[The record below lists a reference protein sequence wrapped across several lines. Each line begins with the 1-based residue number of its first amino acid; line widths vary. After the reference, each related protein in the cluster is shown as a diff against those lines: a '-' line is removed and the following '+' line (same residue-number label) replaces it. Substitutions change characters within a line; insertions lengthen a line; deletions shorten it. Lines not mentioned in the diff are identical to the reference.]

1 MAIRQD
7 LIMKMIEQL
16 AETFQRI
23 FAGDSHQDPERQLIE
38 LEGALAKIFRT
49 RRELLFMQP
58 MQMIE
63 EFDGR
68 LNAEVGR
75 AFVEHARLNE
85 KLGRPELADRS
96 WELAIEALRRG
107 VGVDLQTSSENS
119 NDVLRG
125 MMRGEVGGR
134 FLTPSEM
141 ADLWR
146 DIFETESA
154 AQRFDLAEDALFH
167 AIDLA
172 DDPTDHV
179 LRGIRHYRSLRQFS
193 EEKLD
198 EAGLPIDEVEAT
210 LDELERLAES
220 RDRT

>member
-23 FAGDSHQDPERQLIE
+23 FAGDSHEDPERAIIE
-38 LEGALAKIFRT
+38 LETALAEVFRT
-49 RRELLFMQP
+49 RRELLFMKP

-68 LNAEVGR
+68 LNAEVGHV
-75 AFVEHARLNE
+75 FVEHARLSQE
-85 KLGRPELADRS
+85 LGRHQHARRS
-96 WELAIEALRRG
+96 YRLAIEALRRG
-107 VGVDLQTSSENS
+107 VGVDLQTSEKNA
-119 NDVLRG
+119 NDVLRQLL
-125 MMRGEVGGR
+125 RGDVGPR
-134 FLTPSEM
+134 FLSTEEM

-146 DIFETESA
+146 EIFETEAA

-172 DDPTDHV
+172 ADPQDHIA
-179 LRGIRHYRSLRQFS
+179 RGIRHYQTLKEF
-193 EEKLD
+193 D
-198 EAGLPIDEVEAT
+198 EQQLEDAGLPIAEVDAT
-210 LDELERLAES
+210 LAELESLS
-220 RDRT
+220 

>member
-23 FAGDSHQDPERQLIE
+23 FAGDSHEDPERALIE
-38 LEGALAKIFRT
+38 IETALAEVFRT
-49 RRELLFMQP
+49 RRELLFMKP

-75 AFVEHARLNE
+75 VFVEHARLHAE
-85 KLGRPELADRS
+85 RGRRHQADRS
-96 WELAIEALRRG
+96 YELGIEALRRG
-107 VGVDLQTSSENS
+107 VGVDLQTCDQNA
-119 NDVLRG
+119 NDVLREL
-125 MMRGEVGGR
+125 MRGDVGPR
-134 FLTPSEM
+134 FLSTEEM

-146 DIFETESA
+146 EVFETEAA
-154 AQRFDLAEDALFH
+154 AQRLDLAEDALFH

-172 DDPTDHV
+172 DNPDDHIA
-179 LRGIRHYRSLRQFS
+179 RGIRHYKTLRQFS
-193 EEKLD
+193 D
-198 EAGLPIDEVEAT
+198 EQLERAGLPRDEVDDT
-210 LDELERLAES
+210 LAELETMA
-220 RDRT
+220 